1 MCYSIVRMYSM
12 YVRSA
17 RRKLCWEDRGERI
30 LFLSG
35 LGQTDR
41 LTNEVEWKT
50 RIQECLHSRLVHPKW
65 NLAFLNFSRQT
76 LCLFIF

>member
-50 RIQECLHSRLVHPKW
+50 
-65 NLAFLNFSRQT
+65 
-76 LCLFIF
+76 

>member
-50 RIQECLHSRLVHPKW
+50 KFKSAHILDEFIQ
-65 NLAFLNFSRQT
+65 NGT
-76 LCLFIF
+76 LRF